1 MKPLTIAA
9 EYIAKP
15 RVNLKKAQE
24 LYDELD
30 SLPGAAIVKAE
41 VNSGSK
47 YLVFEFKDSS
57 KIELSLYISPH
68 DQTLYQTHLKA
79 L

>member
-1 MKPLTIAA
+1 MKPPTIAA
-9 EYIAKP
+9 EYLAKP
-15 RVNLKKAQE
+15 KAKTAQE

-30 SLPGAAIVKAE
+30 SLPGSTIVKAE

-47 YLVFEFKDSS
+47 YLVFQFKDSS

-68 DQTLYQTHLKA
+68 EQTPYQTHLKA